1 MGPSPAVDDVAALTP
16 AEFRA
21 LVAGSLEGRG
31 YTRVEAVVGGGDRG
45 GDLRC
50 RDALGRLVLVH
61 VRRYPPAVKVG
72 SLTIRQLDAM
82 TARHLAVRA
91 VCVTTSEFTAP
102 ARAMAASLGVDL
114 VDGGALAAHHRST
127 HPGPRRLPPTP
138 KPVDPVGQPRVGL
151 RPWLSGAWRKARG
164 G

>member
-1 MGPSPAVDDVAALTP
+1 MDDLAHLSTT
-16 AEFRA
+16 EFEG
-21 LVAGSLEGRG
+21 LVAGYLERQG
-31 YTRVEAVVGGGDRG
+31 YAKVEAVAGARDYG

-50 RDALGRLVLVH
+50 RDSLGRLVLAH

-82 TARHLAVRA
+82 MARHLAVRA

-102 ARAMAASLGVDL
+102 ARAMSGNLGVDL
-114 VDGGALAAHHRST
+114 VDGDALAAYHRSV
-127 HPGPRRLPPTP
+127 HPAPRRPPAAAKALAP
-138 KPVDPVGQPRVGL
+138 GGQHRPGL
-151 RPWLSGAWRKARG
+151 RSWLAIPWRKVRG